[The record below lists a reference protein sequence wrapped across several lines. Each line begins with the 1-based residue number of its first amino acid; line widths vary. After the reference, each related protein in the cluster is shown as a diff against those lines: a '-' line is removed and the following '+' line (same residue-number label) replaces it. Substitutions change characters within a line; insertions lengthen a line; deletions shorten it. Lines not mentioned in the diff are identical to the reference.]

1 LTYLDS
7 KKLQGVDCVVNRRS
21 FLIIGFI
28 DNGQTISSKELLER
42 VERDFGN
49 FTVDFKDYNLHFRKP
64 RKSQKDVIQVLT
76 PVVTDKPRRAKPSD
90 LGLEKPPGKY
100 QRRKES
106 KFKYAGGARG
116 SSGAKVKL

>member
-1 LTYLDS
+1 VTYLDS
-7 KKLQGVDCVVNRRS
+7 KKLQGVKCVVDKRS
-21 FLIIGFI
+21 FVIIGFI
-28 DNGQTISSKELLER
+28 DNGRSISSEEMIQR
-42 VERDFGN
+42 IERDLPDFK
-49 FTVDFKDYNLHFRKP
+49 FKFKDYKVDREPPTRFGIP
-64 RKSQKDVIQVLT
+64 LT
-76 PVVTDKPRRAKPSD
+76 TDKHPVVIDKPRRAKPSD